1 MKKNKS
7 MLNRVIVILLFG
19 LLNLLPTFGADQVAN
34 RICDT
39 IHYEFMQDKIIIPVK
54 VNGVQVKYIVDTGG
68 QTGTD
73 WESVRRMGGI
83 GTGTSNAVTD
93 FNGMKQLYQMAEV
106 KEVELSPNYK
116 LPAMRTMVLPRI
128 GSFQALGVAGILG
141 GDVFA
146 QSVVT
151 FDARKQIMVINYPYR
166 PERLKITD
174 GVEMFGGS
182 THHSIVRMSIGGVE
196 EKVLFDTGAGGFL
209 TLSTELLERMK
220 AYGKVEVMDQ
230 AFGIPGIGLEGLCE
244 PVEID
249 KVNVKEMKVLGKRFV
264 NVGCLASQSSSTLV
278 GVDLL
283 QYGKVVIDYM
293 RSRMYF
299 FPYDEEVVDMGGAP
313 KLWNVGILPANER
326 FEITTIWS
334 SMQGIVNFGEQVV
347 NINGLEL
354 AGFPFSQPAVDSV
367 MNTIAD
373 EKAYIIVMKDGN
385 KRRVEIERK

>member
-1 MKKNKS
+1 MRNS
-7 MLNRVIVILLFG
+7 IVVILLVV
-19 LLNLLPTFGADQVAN
+19 LLNLLPETGVAQVAN

-39 IHYEFMQDKIIIPVK
+39 IHYEFVQDKIIIPVK

-73 WESVRRMGGI
+73 WESVQRMGGV
-83 GTGTSNAVTD
+83 GTGASNAISD

-106 KEVELSPNYK
+106 KDVELSPNYK
-116 LPAMRTMVLPRI
+116 LSAMRTMVLPKVGI
-128 GSFQALGVAGILG
+128 FQTLGVAGILG
-141 GDVFA
+141 GDAFA

-151 FDARKQIMVINYPYR
+151 FDAREQIMVINYPYR

-182 THHSIVRMSIGGVE
+182 AHHSIVRMKIGGVE
-196 EKVLFDTGAGGFL
+196 EMVLFDTGAGGFL
-209 TLSTELLERMK
+209 SLNTELLERMK
-220 AYGKVEVMDQ
+220 AYGKVEVTDQ
-230 AFGIPGIGLEGLCE
+230 AFGISGIGLEGLSE

-249 KVNVKEMKVLGKRFV
+249 KVNVKEMEVLGKRFA
-264 NVGCLASQSSSTLV
+264 NVGCLASQSGSTLV

-283 QYGKVVIDYM
+283 KYGKVVIDYM

-299 FPYDEEVVDMGGAP
+299 FPFDEEVADMGGAP
-313 KLWNVGILPANER
+313 KLWNVGVLPANER
-326 FEITTIWS
+326 FEITTIWK
-334 SMQGIVNFGEQVV
+334 SMQDKVSFGEQVV

-354 AGFPFSQPAVDSV
+354 AGFPFSQPAIDSV
-367 MNTIAD
+367 MNAIAD
-373 EKAYIIVMKDGN
+373 DKAYIIMQKDGK